1 MTSTN
6 TNTTNLYFIGA
17 QGVQGSFGYLG
28 TTQFYSNSLNG
39 FSGYLTGIQGVQA
52 SYHFIGCQT
61 IQGQQGYLSSSLNT
75 KDIFTTGIQGL
86 QSFFTFSGVQTLQGQ
101 QGYLSSSLNTKD
113 IFTVGIQGTQSSFQF
128 SGVQTIQGQQGYLS
142 SSLNTKDIFT
152 SGIQGL
158 QSSFTFSGVQ
168 TIQGQQGYLSS
179 SLNTKDIYTVGIQGT
194 QSSFRFSGVQTIQ
207 GQQGYFTS
215 SLNTKDIF
223 TTGIQGTQASF
234 GYIGCQNLVLSA
246 NMFMTSNSARLSMT
260 GSDPRIGIGV
270 ASPSY
275 TLDIAGGVNLQ
286 STLNVFRVAGIPVLG
301 GDTDGAYVPQ
311 NLNVI
316 GLGTFN
322 NNLTV
327 NSAIANGRILNQGA
341 YLSWNTATGALG
353 ETSFVNKC
361 GVGTGGFYFY
371 NSSGSGSTFA
381 TGKNLLAYL
390 TGNGYMFYNRPSIRV
405 SRSGSWSVSSGEN
418 IMKGGSVNFERDYD
432 GSGGYNSSNGIFT
445 VPIAGVWQFSIY
457 ARWSDGAGSLAFK
470 PATTSAFSIGNS
482 DNSFWVPNDGG
493 NRRTMMW
500 SETLYMGSG
509 VGYLCYA
516 GNTGNMVE
524 FIFSGHFVGL

>member
-113 IFTVGIQGTQSSFQF
+113 IFT
-128 SGVQTIQGQQGYLS
+128 
-142 SSLNTKDIFT
+142 

-234 GYIGCQNLVLSA
+234 GYIGCQNLVLSGIQASA

-311 NLNVI
+311 SLNVI